1 LNDTKVEDTF
11 PLERIKF
18 WKEMVEIFPI
28 YDLILGKSLE
38 DQEKASSSVNSIKQF
53 NFIFNFLL
61 PVIMLFSLY

>member
-1 LNDTKVEDTF
+1 
-11 PLERIKF
+11 
-18 WKEMVEIFPI
+18 MVEIFPI